1 MGSNYNGIE
10 TYIHI
15 FNRIVEKHPD
25 KIAIKSYN
33 KDITYTE
40 LKKVSLKIVQNLNN
54 LQKNKGEI
62 IALESDGTIF
72 HFAAM
77 IACIE
82 AGITFINLDL
92 RAPKNY
98 IDSII
103 KDLGIEILIIS
114 EKSSYLNNIYKE
126 NFKNIICEN
135 ILEEESS
142 DSIEKKIINETLFIV
157 PTSGSTG
164 TPKYVKKKM
173 NSLIK
178 SYEQFQERVDFLF
191 EKTIEQCAPL
201 NFAFGLELS
210 LIFLAT
216 GNTICI
222 NEKKDYTDLKYLYKN
237 IEKNNVEIAFWPAPI
252 IKLLS
257 RQPKLIENIPKS
269 LKYIIVGGEPIVV
282 SANLVF
288 EFNKRDIKLLNN
300 YGSTETGTIF
310 FGCMDISLL
319 DVEEFNQ
326 VSVGSPLNGFEV
338 LILDENLKECRK
350 GYLYIKSDEFL
361 NEYHELEEEQKN
373 KFFKSEN
380 YLNSVLCN
388 MGDICEYRNGK
399 YYIIGRNNNCI
410 NIKGYRVEIENIEF
424 FITKILKGGECCVV
438 PFENNFNETSIVCFY
453 GSEKLK
459 PFELKVELE
468 KEIPEYMIPKL
479 FIKLDKLHYLKN
491 GKIDREK
498 MKKLYYEKYFT
509 VEKSSEKLEENILNI
524 LERVLGFNIKTEDK
538 LLPFK
543 LLGLDSLG
551 FTDFIS
557 LIEEIEKI
565 NIEDN
570 MLTIFYE
577 ENISKITDYIIK
589 KRVLIGD

>member
-1 MGSNYNGIE
+1 MLNKINKTE
-10 TYIHI
+10 TYIEV
-15 FNRIVEKHPD
+15 FNRIVNKFPN

-33 KDITYTE
+33 EEISYKKLEE
-40 LKKVSLKIVQNLNN
+40 LASKIVTNLNK
-54 LQKNKGEI
+54 LDKNKV
-62 IALESDGTIF
+62 IALSSDGTIF
-72 HFAAM
+72 HFATM
-77 IACIE
+77 IACMKMRV
-82 AGITFINLDL
+82 TFINLDFKS
-92 RAPKNY
+92 PKNY
-98 IDSII
+98 IDKII
-103 KDLGIEILIIS
+103 KDLEIEILIIS
-114 EKSSYLNNIYKE
+114 EENNNLKNIYKDNFKDIFCE
-126 NFKNIICEN
+126 NF
-135 ILEEESS
+135 
-142 DSIEKKIINETLFIV
+142 IEKRYKNSIDKNFMNETIFIV

-173 NSLIK
+173 NTLMK
-178 SYEQFQERVDFLF
+178 SYEQFQERVNFLF

-222 NEKKDYTDLKYLYKN
+222 NEKKDYIDLKYLYKN
-237 IEKNNVEIAFWPAPI
+237 IEKNNAEIAFWPAPI

-282 SANLVF
+282 SASLVF
-288 EFNKRDIKLLNN
+288 EFNKRNIKLLNN

-326 VSVGSPLNGFEV
+326 VSVGLPLNGFEA
-338 LILDENLKECRK
+338 LILDENLKECTK

-373 KFFKSEN
+373 KFFKSEK

-388 MGDICEYRNGK
+388 MGDICEYKDGK
-399 YYIIGRNNNCI
+399 YYIVGRNNNCI

-424 FITKILKGGECCVV
+424 FITKILKGGECCVI
-438 PFENNFNETSIVCFY
+438 PFKNKFNEINIICFY
-453 GSEKLK
+453 DSKK
-459 PFELKVELE
+459 IRPMELKIELE
-468 KEIPEYMIPKL
+468 KELPEYMIPKL
-479 FIKLDKLHYLKN
+479 FIQLHNLYHLKN

-498 MKKLYYEKYFT
+498 MKKLYYEKYST
-509 VEKSSEKLEENILNI
+509 VEKNSEKLEENILNI
-524 LERVLGFNIKTEDK
+524 LERILGFNIKKEDK

-589 KRVLIGD
+589 KRALIGD